1 MDAAEMIQ
9 HQDHRTRMITR
20 TERTVQLLMRA
31 VGSVALLAIPCAL
44 MPYSWMNAV
53 HQWLG
58 MGQLPSEPV
67 VGYLARS
74 TSAFY
79 ALIGGLLWVVSFDV
93 RRHWPVVRYLGV
105 AIILIGLMLLAV
117 DLIGG
122 MPWWWCLVE
131 GPFDIGFGTVIL
143 MLGWRI
149 GEKG

>member
-1 MDAAEMIQ
+1 MTQYKED
-9 HQDHRTRMITR
+9 RTPMMTR
-20 TERTVQLLMRA
+20 PERLLQLLIRV

-44 MPYSWMNAV
+44 MPYSWMDAV

-58 MGQLPSEPV
+58 MGELPSKPV

-79 ALIGGLLWVVSFDV
+79 ALTGGLLWVVSFDL
-93 RRHWPVVRYLGV
+93 RRHRPVVRYLGV